1 MTQERAVRT
10 REHVLDAAAEEF
22 AAHGYM
28 GTTLLDVIQRTG
40 MTKGAL
46 YGHFSSKEELAAA
59 LIEEAGGELST
70 RAARTGEPDAAAV
83 RTLRE
88 TVLDLARHLRQDTRA
103 RSALRLAVESP
114 HLDRHD
120 LGLVQRIC
128 LQLTRAVEEAQSGD
142 GSTGGY
148 PRRPWPACWCRSSS
162 GFLTPCRRTTPTP
175 RGGSTTCGRP
185 CPGRRRTEGRR
196 RPARALK
203 RRPAPG
209 RPLGSGGQERARARG
224 HTTICTTGQAPSRA

>member
-148 PRRPWPACWCRSSS
+148 PPEAVARLLVSIFFGVPHPVPQDDADAARRFDDLWAAVS
-162 GFLTPCRRTTPTP
+162 GPPKD
-175 RGGSTTCGRP
+175 GGAAAGP
-185 CPGRRRTEGRR
+185 
-196 RPARALK
+196 
-203 RRPAPG
+203 
-209 RPLGSGGQERARARG
+209 QG
-224 HTTICTTGQAPSRA
+224 H

>member
-10 REHVLDAAAEEF
+10 REHVLNAAAEEF

-59 LIEEAGGELST
+59 LIEEAGDELST
-70 RAARTGEPDAAAV
+70 RAEGAGEPDTPAV

-88 TVLDLARHLRQDTRA
+88 TVLDLSRHLRQDTRA

-128 LQLTRAVEEAQSGD
+128 LQLTRAVKEAQAGD
-142 GSTGGY
+142 KSTDGY
-148 PRRPWPACWCRSSS
+148 PPEAVARLLVTVFFGVPHPVPRDDADAARRFDDLWAAMS
-162 GFLTPCRRTTPTP
+162 GPD
-175 RGGSTTCGRP
+175 
-185 CPGRRRTEGRR
+185 
-196 RPARALK
+196 
-203 RRPAPG
+203 
-209 RPLGSGGQERARARG
+209 
-224 HTTICTTGQAPSRA
+224 GQAAAGPQKR